1 MIGSLMQS
9 IKAKFD
15 SLTPLDS
22 ESILWTRGPDGMTAH
37 VRDIPAAVSAP
48 AASAA
53 SSSSS
58 GSFPC
63 KIIDKAGA
71 FYNVDKY
78 ENGIDAASTGTAQVY
93 ILGLNFA
100 DTLPDGTWIIA
111 SESQIGTTGGG
122 NVP

>member
-1 MIGSLMQS
+1 MLQS
-9 IKAKFD
+9 VKAKFD

-37 VRDIPAAVSAP
+37 VRDTPAAVSAP
-48 AASAA
+48 AASASA
-53 SSSSS
+53 SSSS

-63 KIIDKAGA
+63 KIDSKSGA
-71 FYNVDKY
+71 FYNVYKY
-78 ENGIDAASTGTAQVY
+78 ENGIDAASTGTAKVY

-100 DTLPDGTWIIA
+100 GTLPAGTWIVA